1 MTPEVVYYVASSL
14 DGYIAT
20 PDGGVEWLD
29 AFHGGGEEYGF
40 SEFYRSM
47 DALVMGSATYE
58 VSLQLGPWQAPDKPS
73 WVFTKRELPI
83 AHPSVTLTSAEPAQ
97 LMQELGAKGIENVWL
112 MGGGRLAV
120 AFRADGLISKYMIA
134 VIPIL
139 LGDGIPLF
147 AATSRTDPL
156 TLTDVKSY
164 RSGIVQLSYE
174 PAGVPLPER

>member
-83 AHPSVTLTSAEPAQ
+83 AHPSVTLTAAEPAR
-97 LMQELGAKGIENVWL
+97 LMQELGAKGIERMWL
-112 MGGGRLAV
+112 MGGGRLAA
-120 AFRADGLISKYMIA
+120 AFRADGLISQYIIA
-134 VIPIL
+134 LIPIM
-139 LGDGIPLF
+139 LGGGIPLL
-147 AATSRTDPL
+147 AAGPRIDTL
-156 TLTDVKSY
+156 TLTEVKSY
-164 RSGIVQLSYE
+164 PSGIVQLWYE
-174 PAGVPLPER
+174 PRKVGD